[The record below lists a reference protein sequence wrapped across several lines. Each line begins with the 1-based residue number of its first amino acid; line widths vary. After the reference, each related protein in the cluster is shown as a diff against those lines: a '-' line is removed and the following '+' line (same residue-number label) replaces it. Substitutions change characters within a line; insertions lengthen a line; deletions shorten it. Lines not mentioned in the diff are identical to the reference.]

1 VSYEHLGLFD
11 TPPDRQQIRLSFY
24 IIGLLFG
31 ALLVV
36 LPMHEVQLGR
46 IDAFVPAIDSI
57 MCVAELIIA
66 TLLYAQAAVFRS
78 RALTVLASGYLF
90 ASLLLIPHALTF
102 PGAFAPQGL
111 LGAGLS
117 TSAWLAT
124 FRRLAFPIAIIFYVL
139 LKSADAAEHNEAER
153 ATVKVSSWLIVAVG
167 FAVLATLLATYGQD
181 WLPPFFVDR
190 RQGVFANLMIMN
202 ATTIGLTVA
211 AMVLLFRQPKSLL
224 DLWLL
229 VALSAW
235 LAQSLLNLPLH
246 ARFMLGWY
254 GLFSLMLASS
264 LVVMIALVVESNRL
278 YGRLAISAASRNR
291 EQNSRAMSVD
301 AVIDAV
307 SHEVGQP
314 LVAINLS
321 ASASL
326 GWLTRKK
333 PDVDM
338 AIRALED
345 TIEAGKRTFEVIRGI
360 RAMSTRGLSGLS
372 EFSLNDLV
380 RETATL
386 LDRELVA
393 QRVTLEFDL
402 DGSMPAVQANR
413 VQIQRVLVNLL
424 TNAIESLAATHHRPR
439 RIVIRTSNLEDE
451 GVLVEITDSGVGIA
465 ADRIAKIFQPFH
477 TSKASGRGLGLSLS
491 QTIVDEHGGRL
502 WVTAGEPHG
511 ATFSMQLRRSS
522 APREQGEGRS
532 DEPARAKL
540 IESAAPS
547 E

>member
-31 ALLVV
+31 ALLVI
-36 LPMHEVQLGR
+36 LPIHEVQLGR

>member
-31 ALLVV
+31 ALLVI
-36 LPMHEVQLGR
+36 LPIHEVQLGR

-190 RQGVFANLMIMN
+190 SRGVFANLMIMN
-202 ATTIGLTVA
+202 ATTIGLTLA

-264 LVVMIALVVESNRL
+264 LVVMVALVVESNRL

-345 TIEAGKRTFEVIRGI
+345 TIDAGKRTFEVIRSI

-380 RETATL
+380 RETTSL

-393 QRVTLEFDL
+393 QKVTLEFDL
-402 DGSMPAVQANR
+402 DGSMPPVQANR

-424 TNAIESLAATHHRPR
+424 TNAIESLAATANRPR

-451 GVLVEITDSGVGIA
+451 GVLVEITDSGIGIA
-465 ADRIAKIFQPFH
+465 ADRIARIFEPFH

-522 APREQGEGRS
+522 APRAQDESRS
-532 DEPARAKL
+532 DEPCRANL